1 MQSGSFCV
9 AGSGTYEAE
18 RVGADAYAN
27 ELTGLA
33 REDTRELSPLQLSI
47 NRLLRLMVA
56 LMIPISVL
64 LLYALH
70 VHDVPTREAVST
82 AVAGIVSLVPE
93 GLVLLA
99 SLVFAVA
106 AARVGR
112 RGALVQRLPAVEAL
126 AGLQRRVP
134 RQDRDADGRHARR
147 RGGGW
152 RSPGADEREVHGLLG
167 AFAASLGA
175 RNPTADALHAQLAGA
190 TRPVTLEV
198 PFSSRWKWSGIAF
211 DDGSEFALGAPEV
224 IVGAGRRPRARER
237 GRDPPGP
244 QAARAAVRAHAGP
257 RRARGRR
264 GAAASRARAAGAR
277 GTERAHAP
285 RRGDHHRVPAPRG
298 RRGQDHLGRRPADR
312 RPQSRARRGSRPRGA

>member
-1 MQSGSFCV
+1 MIVDDVVEGDAIALRPGDVVVADGRLLAARGLQVDESILTGESDPDARRTGDLVQSGSFCV

-27 ELTGLA
+27 ELTGVA

-47 NRLLRLMVA
+47 NKLLRLMVA

-64 LLYALH
+64 LLYALD

-126 AGLQRRVP
+126 AGLRRRVP
-134 RQDRDADGRHARR
+134 GQDRHAHRWDAR
-147 RGGGW
+147 RGGGA
-152 RSPGADEREVHGLLG
+152 P
-167 AFAASLGA
+167 
-175 RNPTADALHAQLAGA
+175 
-190 TRPVTLEV
+190 
-198 PFSSRWKWSGIAF
+198 
-211 DDGSEFALGAPEV
+211 ALG
-224 IVGAGRRPRARER
+224 GRRGRGERPARR
-237 GRDPPGP
+237 
-244 QAARAAVRAHAGP
+244 VRRQP
-257 RRARGRR
+257 RRA
-264 GAAASRARAAGAR
+264 
-277 GTERAHAP
+277 
-285 RRGDHHRVPAPRG
+285 
-298 RRGQDHLGRRPADR
+298 
-312 RPQSRARRGSRPRGA
+312 